1 MLFGEKVT
9 LEGKCKELF
18 PCRDKAPNIKY
29 SFVFAVLIIFF
40 VGFLIFAVDQ
50 SPMGFTLDPASALA
64 LIGTVV
70 FFSTLILADYA
81 SPDVGVSTGEMR
93 SAISATIIVVYLV
106 YLAFSLGG
114 KFKPEAAIVSSF
126 TNLVSIVVIFYFG
139 SKGVIEAIKI
149 WKG

>member
-1 MLFGEKVT
+1 MSFGEKVT
-9 LEGKCKELF
+9 LDPKCKELF
-18 PCRDKAPNIKY
+18 PCRDKAPSIKY
-29 SFVFAVLIIFF
+29 SFVFALLIILF
-40 VGFLIFAVDQ
+40 VGLLIFAVDH
-50 SPMGFTLDPASALA
+50 PLVGITLDPASSLA

-93 SAISATIIVVYLV
+93 SAMSATVIVVYLV

-114 KFKPEAAIVSSF
+114 KFKPEATIVSSF
-126 TNLVSIVVIFYFG
+126 TNLVSIVVVFYFG
-139 SKGVIEAIKI
+139 SKGVIEALKI